1 MSLRTRLAQLFADH
15 DLRLGPR
22 GKIALG
28 EFLAIV
34 REEADSDE
42 EDADDDDDAD
52 GAAGDDPDALE
63 ATRVIACPHCGES
76 LTIALDLSGGDQ
88 DAIQD
93 CEVCCSPIRIVV
105 SVSDGRVTGF
115 SAEQA

>member
-42 EDADDDDDAD
+42 EDADDDDDVD
-52 GAAGDDPDALE
+52 GAGEDDPDSLE
-63 ATRVIACPHCGES
+63 TTRVIACPHCGES

-105 SVSDGRVTGF
+105 SVSKGRVTSF